1 MLMSTLALLP
11 LSIQGAAGFSRAS
24 IPSAR
29 QWRPAG
35 SETLS
40 VRRSRSS
47 QVVHKGEVRW
57 GRKPPMGWRG
67 WQQFGLNS
75 NESNFRAGAK
85 LLVDRSR
92 KVDGVP
98 TSLFDLGYNWVG
110 QDDGWQ
116 QCNSGP
122 GQVGWHNADGSPN
135 LNKTKFPDLPG
146 AVEYAHSLNLSVA
159 WCKILAIDNA
169 CVSLISRE
177 REVRH

>member
-1 MLMSTLALLP
+1 
-11 LSIQGAAGFSRAS
+11 
-24 IPSAR
+24 
-29 QWRPAG
+29 
-35 SETLS
+35 
-40 VRRSRSS
+40 
-47 QVVHKGEVRW
+47 
-57 GRKPPMGWRG
+57 MGWRG

-85 LLVDRSR
+85 MLVDRSR

-98 TSLFDLGYNWVG
+98 TSLFDLGYDWVG

-116 QCNSGP
+116 ACNSGP

-159 WCKILAIDNA
+159 WCKNSTIAAL
-169 CVSLISRE
+169 
-177 REVRH
+177 